1 VDERDQIDAFA
12 VELDSLMDRFTQE
25 FDVSYASLIGVL
37 QMKVVHLSVDGLFSD
52 DLDDDGFGPS

>member
-12 VELDSLMDRFTQE
+12 MELESLMDRFTQE
-25 FDVSYASLIGVL
+25 FDLPYASLVGVL

-52 DLDDDGFGPS
+52 DLDADDLGAG